1 MNTLTFTDLY
11 TRYVKY
17 REVSGLSMLTL
28 ASLKTF
34 YYYCCREY
42 PDDPYL
48 TEDKISR
55 WAEKHPNE
63 TNSTRNGRIGCL
75 NDFIR
80 YLNKRDLAKLPEIPL
95 LKGDRIVRDPIL
107 FSKAELDNFFK
118 ATTELKVNRSFGMV
132 HDCQVIDKIEVPVI
146 FRLLYSTGMRPCEVR
161 NLRTEDVDLENQII
175 TIQRTKGY
183 AERKIVVHAS
193 VIDMLR
199 GYEKRISR
207 VIRKRTYYF
216 PRVDGHS
223 PQSVQWLCTHFKIA
237 WKKYNTSDVIPY
249 SFRHNYAV
257 ENINAMPKTGY
268 EITPELIALSK
279 SMGHT
284 NLTSTLYYYHLTP
297 QFAEL
302 YSDILGETI
311 NQLLPE
317 I

>member
-1 MNTLTFTDLY
+1 MNTPTFTELY
-11 TRYVKY
+11 SRYVKY
-17 REVSGLSMLTL
+17 REVSGLSMRTL

-42 PDDPYL
+42 PNDPYL
-48 TEDKISR
+48 TDDKIAR
-55 WAEKHPNE
+55 WAEKRPNE
-63 TNSTRNGRIGCL
+63 TNSTRNSRIGCL

-80 YLNKRDLAKLPEIPL
+80 YLNKRNHAYFPEVPL

-107 FSKAELDNFFK
+107 FSKAELNNFFK

-161 NLRTEDVDLENQII
+161 NLKVGDVDHEKHILTVHQS
-175 TIQRTKGY
+175 KGY
-183 AERKIVVHAS
+183 TERMIVLHES
-193 VIDMLR
+193 VVGMLIE
-199 GYEKRISR
+199 YEKKISKI
-207 VIRKRTYYF
+207 IRNRSYYF

-223 PQSVQWLCTHFKIA
+223 PQSMQWLCTHFKDA

-249 SFRHNYAV
+249 SFRHNYAI
-257 ENINAMPKTGY
+257 ENINAMPRTGY

-279 SMGHT
+279 SMGHV